1 MSEENLEQEFNFDKD
16 IINVCSKID
25 TYSNSKAI
33 KQTDIIDNGL
43 QKIIRNLT
51 VSVYN
56 FMFKCDDCY
65 SKKQPVNPDN
75 PEKNEEKTVFNMDN
89 GKKTEVEEKVIK
101 PFLSLLKMMTEKCI
115 NCEFDCY
122 PKDEDGNGVLS
133 LLTKIMEWGKNYFS
147 DKNVLQNIEQQYFN
161 IMKDIMIHKKNLL
174 LKAINNHKIKDG
186 FGKTNLKTT
195 LKEVLSST
203 VLFSGVF
210 QTEEAHE
217 FLKSFYANI
226 FDELTNLLNKS
237 YALKDQKIN
246 IEHKDVD
253 LNKQTIR
260 YQYEHELMGTLFYV
274 MSNNLYTQDRYAAYI
289 IGNLFIKKYYDDTKN
304 QKYLY
309 VPHLMTFIQNRFNDD
324 VRTSEPKYF
333 EKKLKLIKDRIN
345 ILKNDAVKKTDYQYI
360 KYYDKNNNGKYK
372 YSYFGFTPDEFFG
385 VQKQKVKGDENSE
398 EKIVAT
404 NLTDETAKKFRL
416 NMDYVVSLEDALGC
430 AWRDCNKLFHQYRK
444 EYLDDRDSQI
454 KRKKYDKIKKDR
466 SDIYDMFRDLETE
479 KQKLLKN
486 RLTGLI
492 KNNFPGLSKTEKI
505 LRSLFLIL
513 TFPIWAPIFILI
525 KTLRKFFHCL
535 RLGFE
540 AIWKLYAGFRGYGT
554 CKDVWA
560 EDCELNLDGLK
571 INGNEEIKTRIKW
584 YETKTCLLIRR
595 ILFPIDLVIHILIG
609 IFAAIKK
616 IFTSIIKV
624 FTVVKQIWSDIWDD
638 NACSHMFKTQG
649 IDENKSEVICNHKSN
664 ISVLPTGNIKVRNK
678 FIDMTCP
685 RVPYYDFSKKPKSI
699 WDHIQC
705 ATGFKSIKSAGEY
718 DKYAH
723 EHSGTPRLK
732 YDCPKELQQK

>member
-1 MSEENLEQEFNFDKD
+1 
-16 IINVCSKID
+16 
-25 TYSNSKAI
+25 
-33 KQTDIIDNGL
+33 
-43 QKIIRNLT
+43 
-51 VSVYN
+51 
-56 FMFKCDDCY
+56 
-65 SKKQPVNPDN
+65 PDN
-75 PEKNEEKTVFNMDN
+75 PENNEEKIVFNMDN
-89 GKKTEVEEKVIK
+89 EKKQKVEEKVIK
-101 PFLSLLKMMTEKCI
+101 PFLSLLKKMTEKCI
-115 NCEFDCY
+115 NCESDCY
-122 PKDEDGNGVLS
+122 PKDEDGNDVLS
-133 LLTKIMEWGKNYFS
+133 LLTEIMEWGKNYFS

-161 IMKDIMIHKKNLL
+161 IMKDIMIHRKNLL
-174 LKAINNHKIKDG
+174 LNAIKNHKIEDG
-186 FGKTNLKTT
+186 FKKTNLQTT
-195 LKEVLSST
+195 LREVLNST

-217 FLKSFYANI
+217 FLRSFYANI

-274 MSNNLYTQDRYAAYI
+274 ISSNIYKTNPYASYV

-309 VPHLMTFIQNRFNDD
+309 VPHLMLFIQNKFNDD
-324 VRTSEPKYF
+324 IRTSDQEYF
-333 EKKLKLIKDRIN
+333 QKKLKLISGRID
-345 ILKNDAVKKTDYQYI
+345 ILRNDAVKKTDPDCI
-360 KYYDKNNNGKYK
+360 KYYEKNKNGKYK

-385 VQKQKVKGDENSE
+385 IKQEAETN
-398 EKIVAT
+398 KIVAI
-404 NLTDETAKKFRL
+404 NPDDETAEKFRL
-416 NMDYVVSLEDALGC
+416 NMDYVVSIEDALTY

-444 EYLDDRDSQI
+444 EYLDDRDSQE
-454 KRKKYDKIKKDR
+454 KREKYEKIKKDR

-513 TFPIWAPIFILI
+513 TFPIWAPIFILV
-525 KTLRKFFHCL
+525 KTLKKFFHCL

-540 AIWKLYAGFRGYGT
+540 AVWKLYVGFRGYGT

-560 EDCELNLDGLK
+560 KDCELNLDGLK
-571 INGNEEIKTRIKW
+571 INDNEEIQARIKW

-609 IFAAIKK
+609 IFVAIKK

-624 FTVVKQIWSDIWDD
+624 FTVVKQIYQDIWDD
-638 NACSHMFKTQG
+638 NTCSHMFKTQG

-699 WDHIQC
+699 RDHIQC
-705 ATGFKSIKSAGEY
+705 ATGFKSIKSAGEGEY

-732 YDCPKELQQK
+732 YD